1 MALETRDRGRATT
14 HAVLRTTHGAC
25 GVECRRARAGARSG
39 VVLVTEYEHEASR
52 GRRVGG
58 ARAYGVERARDDD
71 GNDVVRAREVGRFAD
86 DGGTNAIGA
95 VFEARWSA
103 REGDWNRCAFAD
115 ADGFLTL
122 ARAEDVEVRRGSDG
136 DDVDWRIAFETIEKV
151 HCGGGGLGMATCVDW
166 RSDGALAASAADG
179 SFRVMRE
186 DASAIEIVDTVESAH
201 DLEMWAIAF
210 DATRADVLYTGAD
223 DCAFKVWD
231 LRDTSRAQTVNRKTH
246 GAGVTCVVPSPRDEN
261 VVVTGSYDDH
271 VRLWDVR
278 SMKAPMSELNVG
290 GGAWRCRWHSTRNA
304 LACAAMGGGAVLVN
318 VDEATGALEEDFTY
332 DEHESIVYGADWVR
346 LADDG
351 DSTDILVTCSFY
363 DKSVRCWHV

>member
-1 MALETRDRGRATT
+1 MVETEDRRRATT
-14 HAVLRTTHGAC
+14 HAALRTNHGAC
-25 GVECRRARAGARSG
+25 GVESRRARGGARRG

-58 ARAYGVERARDDD
+58 ARAYGVERATDDD
-71 GNDVVRAREVGRFAD
+71 GGAVVRARQVGRYAD
-86 DGGTNAIGA
+86 DDASNAIGA

-122 ARAEDVEVRRGSDG
+122 ARAEDVEGSRESDG
-136 DDVDWRIAFETIEKV
+136 EDAGWRIEFQTLAKV
-151 HCGGGGLGMATCVDW
+151 HCGGGGLGMATCLDW

-179 SFRVMRE
+179 SFRVMHE
-186 DASAIEIVDTVESAH
+186 DASAIEIVDTVEGAH

-223 DCAFKVWD
+223 DCAFKAWD
-231 LRDTSRAQTVNRKTH
+231 LRDASRAQMVNRKTH
-246 GAGVTCVVPSPRDEN
+246 CAGVTCVVPSPRDEN
-261 VVVTGSYDDH
+261 TVVTGSYDDH

-278 SMKAPMSELNVG
+278 SMKSPVSELNVG
-290 GGAWRCRWHSTRNA
+290 GGAWRCRWHPTRNA
-304 LACAAMGGGAVLVN
+304 LACAAMGGGAVLVD
-318 VDEATGALEEDFTY
+318 VDDASGALKEVFTY
-332 DEHESIVYGADWVR
+332 DEHESIVYGADWVQ
-346 LADDG
+346 LDG
-351 DSTDILVTCSFY
+351 DDDSSDVLVTCSFY